1 MIERMVI
8 ICIFRIIY
16 GFICS
21 QEPFYPKIELEVKKL
36 VKNKEKSAENK
47 GIFRPPRV
55 LPRPT
60 IAYWKLKRCLIK
72 VFHVPM

>member
-47 GIFRPPRV
+47 GIFRPPRQGTSTTYHSILEVQKV
-55 LPRPT
+55 LN
-60 IAYWKLKRCLIK
+60 
-72 VFHVPM
+72 